1 MSRSSPWQS
10 SRQEAGECGSCPP
23 SPCLVCQLGPAG
35 DRDRRQGE
43 EDEEEEY
50 DDTEY
55 DDTDTGDQ
63 DQDDVNID
71 DGLLDDA
78 FDDAG
83 VEVEPRNNN
92 NNNQCSSCDMA
103 VCVMGGGNSQV
114 QRTGLSCFTECF
126 TILLC
131 QGAVSDVASVTPDGD
146 RRRARGLYIAPFP
159 SFMTRAGGQ
168 VRSRDM
174 W

>member
-1 MSRSSPWQS
+1 M
-10 SRQEAGECGSCPP
+10 
-23 SPCLVCQLGPAG
+23 CQLGPAG

-43 EDEEEEY
+43 EEEEY

-114 QRTGLSCFTECF
+114 Q
-126 TILLC
+126 
-131 QGAVSDVASVTPDGD
+131 
-146 RRRARGLYIAPFP
+146 
-159 SFMTRAGGQ
+159 GGKL
-168 VRSRDM
+168 
-174 W
+174 